1 MERRPIDETSGVV
14 ATLLRDPV
22 WQLVMVSQEGS
33 GPCTECGTSLDDME
47 EPAHADF
54 AYTVG
59 LHEWFGR
66 PEVHCSG
73 LSNDEDPASLELETL
88 GEIVNT
94 AAARTVARELGPGS
108 EFEVTVTNGH
118 GRYLLR
124 FTLGL
129 PCRPLAVTALM
140 AHPEA
145 TVIPIR
151 WAVVETECPCTRRE
165 AS

>member
-1 MERRPIDETSGVV
+1 MERRPIDDTSRAV
-14 ATLLRDPV
+14 AALLRDPV

-33 GPCTECGTSLDDME
+33 GPCTECGTGLDDMD

-66 PEVHCSG
+66 PEVHCGG
-73 LSNDEDPASLELETL
+73 LSTDDDPGSVGYELL
-88 GEIVNT
+88 AEIVNT
-94 AAARTVARELGPGS
+94 VAARTVAREIGPGS
-108 EFEVTVTNGH
+108 EFEITASNGH
-118 GRYLLR
+118 GHCLLR
-124 FTLGL
+124 FTLGI
-129 PCRPLAVTALM
+129 PSRPLAVSAYM

-151 WAVVETECPCTRRE
+151 WTIVESECPCQE

>member
-1 MERRPIDETSGVV
+1 MEPI
-14 ATLLRDPV
+14 
-22 WQLVMVSQEGS
+22 WKLVMVTGEE
-33 GPCTECGTSLDDME
+33 GPCEECGTLGDPDS
-47 EPAHADF
+47 HAYF

-59 LHEWFGR
+59 LHEFFGR
-66 PEVHCSG
+66 PELHCPG
-73 LSNDEDPASLELETL
+73 LSNDEDPASLTLQTL

-94 AAARTVARELGPGS
+94 IAAQVAAREIGPGS
-108 EFEVTVTNGH
+108 EVEETVTNGH

-129 PCRPLAVTALM
+129 PTRPLAVTALM
-140 AHPEA
+140 ADPEA

-151 WAVVETECPCTRRE
+151 WTVVESDCPCTRR

>member
-1 MERRPIDETSGVV
+1 MDPRPIGDISEAV
-14 ATLLRDPV
+14 AGLLRDPV
-22 WQLVMVSQEGS
+22 WKLVVVSQEGS

-47 EPAHADF
+47 EPAHGDF

-66 PEVHCSG
+66 SEVHCPG
-73 LSNDEDPASLELETL
+73 LSNDEDPASLGFETL
-88 GEIVNT
+88 ADVVNT
-94 AAARTVARELGPGS
+94 IAAGTAARELGPGS
-108 EFEVTVTNGH
+108 EVEVTVSNGH
-118 GRYLLR
+118 RRFLLR

-129 PCRPLAVTALM
+129 PTRPLAVSAFM

-151 WAVVETECPCTRRE
+151 WTVVESECPSTRRE